1 MKIGCK
7 RTKQRAKTFLYGE
20 DNSKELSETQT
31 MIPVELNL
39 VMYGNNCTLAIVP
52 TPPLTYF
59 HFYSNTID
67 HSPIR

>member
-7 RTKQRAKTFLYGE
+7 RTKQGVKTFLYGE

-52 TPPLTYF
+52 TPLTYF